1 MARAFIIRPFGPKQD
16 SAGKLID
23 FERVHRELIEPV
35 LTAVGCGGGTTGQ
48 IVEAGNIREDMFAL
62 IIEADLVV
70 CDITVHN
77 ANVFYEL
84 GIRHALRKKRTVL
97 LKGEPTRDGTPFDV
111 LTDRYL
117 AYDID
122 NPSAAKDALIETL
135 KATLAS
141 ERETDSPIFK
151 MLPGLAEVD
160 PERVQAVPTDFTE
173 EVGRARAARSA
184 GWLRLL
190 ATEVLGQRFQWP
202 GLRMVAQAQWDL
214 KDYGGARKSWEK
226 ILEINPA
233 DIAANLALS
242 NIYERLYRHEPDPIL
257 LERSNQAIARVLPS
271 GALTRDQRAETL
283 ALAGRNRKTLWRR
296 DFSGSNTVDER
307 RTRATNRAGLEVY
320 ESYWK
325 AFREDLN
332 HYWSGLAA
340 LQMGNILLDLSQA
353 PIWEDLFDVA
363 AAAEQY
369 QTKLKQQV
377 DALTVTVRQSIEAAL
392 SRLQPNH
399 PDRRWAEISRADLL
413 FLTESRSQRVVRAYV
428 DAIPPN
434 DRFAWDAAK
443 KQLELFVSLNI
454 HGDLANQ
461 IIQTVDRRVEPPKEP
476 DTNRHLILF
485 AGHRVDDPDRREA
498 RFPADREEQART
510 LIRETLQALPNDG
523 LHKEAWASAA
533 PGGDILFHEVCDEL
547 GIPGTICLPMP
558 KDDFAGLVFQ
568 QFDQW
573 RGRFLKLVGAH
584 PDRILVLS
592 DREGLPKWLQGA
604 DLNPWKRGNH
614 WVLEMARAS
623 GARKITL
630 LALWDGKAVGDAPGG
645 TAHMVR
651 KARAAGMIDVVP
663 IDAGKLLI

>member
-23 FERVHRELIEPV
+23 FERVHRELIEPA

-97 LKGEPTRDGTPFDV
+97 LKGEPTQDGTPFDV
-111 LTDRYL
+111 LTDRYV

-135 KATLAS
+135 KTTLAS
-141 ERETDSPIFK
+141 EREPDSPIFK
-151 MLPGLAEVD
+151 MLPGLAEAD
-160 PERVQAVPTDFTE
+160 PERVQAVPMDFTE

-190 ATEVLGQRFQWP
+190 ATEVIGRRFQWP

-226 ILEINPA
+226 ILEINPE
-233 DIAANLALS
+233 DISANLALS
-242 NIYERLYRHEPDPIL
+242 NIYERLYRDEPDPIL
-257 LERSNQAIARVLPS
+257 LERSNQAIARVLQS
-271 GALTRDQRAETL
+271 GAITRDQRAETL

-296 DFSGSNTVDER
+296 DLAGSNTVDER

-340 LQMGNILLDLSQA
+340 LQMGSILLDLSQD
-353 PIWEDLFDVA
+353 PVWEDLFDVA

-369 QTKLKQQV
+369 QTNLKQQV

-392 SRLQPNH
+392 SRLRP
-399 PDRRWAEISRADLL
+399 
-413 FLTESRSQRVVRAYV
+413 T
-428 DAIPPN
+428 
-434 DRFAWDAAK
+434 
-443 KQLELFVSLNI
+443 
-454 HGDLANQ
+454 
-461 IIQTVDRRVEPPKEP
+461 
-476 DTNRHLILF
+476 
-485 AGHRVDDPDRREA
+485 DPDRR
-498 RFPADREEQART
+498 
-510 LIRETLQALPNDG
+510 
-523 LHKEAWASAA
+523 
-533 PGGDILFHEVCDEL
+533 
-547 GIPGTICLPMP
+547 
-558 KDDFAGLVFQ
+558 
-568 QFDQW
+568 
-573 RGRFLKLVGAH
+573 
-584 PDRILVLS
+584 
-592 DREGLPKWLQGA
+592 
-604 DLNPWKRGNH
+604 
-614 WVLEMARAS
+614 
-623 GARKITL
+623 
-630 LALWDGKAVGDAPGG
+630 
-645 TAHMVR
+645 
-651 KARAAGMIDVVP
+651 
-663 IDAGKLLI
+663 